1 MHPAEMIG
9 DDLYLHGDGGIEPL
23 IAGEDVTDDPGRK
36 G

>member
-9 DDLYLHGDGGIEPL
+9 DDWYLHGDWGIEPL
-23 IAGEDVTDDPGRK
+23 IAVEDVTDDPALK